1 MSKFEVGD
9 KVVRKACSPSEHFG
23 KNNYYVVMS
32 LAAEG
37 LRIGLCDDDG
47 DSLFWDSSNFE
58 LYKPEENEPVIEISH
73 LKEVIESL
81 METYQ
86 SKEKTLD
93 YFGAY
98 IAGYERGCNK

>member
-1 MSKFEVGD
+1 MSNFKIGD
-9 KVVRKACSPSEHFG
+9 KVVRKACSPSENFG
-23 KNNYYVVMS
+23 KNNYYVVKS
-32 LAAEG
+32 LAGEG

-47 DSLFWDSSNFE
+47 YCLFWESSNFE

-73 LKEVIESL
+73 LKEVIGSL

-93 YFGAY
+93 YLGAY